1 MHRLLSISAL
11 MVSLGVASVV
21 PIAGSAYAA
30 AATFTCLRL
39 APAGSG
45 FEANTRGDVSS
56 EQTAALREQGFT
68 CRPDSAFSTTPTVV
82 CTGPST
88 AGLPVPAPFASELT
102 REGFTCRTE
111 V

>member
-1 MHRLLSISAL
+1 MHRLLSISVL
-11 MVSLGVASVV
+11 LVSLGVASVV

-30 AATFTCLRL
+30 APTFSCLRL
-39 APAGSG
+39 AAEGTG
-45 FEANTRGDVSS
+45 FIVNTRGDVSP

-68 CRPDSAFSTTPTVV
+68 CRPDPSLSTTPTFV

-88 AGLPVPAPFASELT
+88 AGLRVPAPFAPELT
-102 REGFTCRTE
+102 QEGFTCRPD